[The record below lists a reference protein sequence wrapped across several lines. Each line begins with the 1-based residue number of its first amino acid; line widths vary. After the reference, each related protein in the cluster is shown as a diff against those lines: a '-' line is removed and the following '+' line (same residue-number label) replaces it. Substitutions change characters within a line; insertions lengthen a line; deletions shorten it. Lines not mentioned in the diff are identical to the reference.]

1 MTRNGPA
8 RPDSY
13 PMIADSRYSR
23 QSRFAPLGEAGQ
35 NRLRQ
40 ATVVIV
46 GCGAL
51 GTVMAELLTR
61 AGIGRLRIVDR
72 DFVELSN
79 LQRQFLFEESDAAE
93 ALPKAVAAARRLARL
108 NREVALEPVV
118 ADLVPANVEELF
130 EDAHLILDGTDNFET
145 RFLINDAAVSTGR
158 PWIYSAAVGSYGLKF
173 AILPGRTACLRCVYP
188 EPPQGA
194 QPTCETE
201 GVLGPLTSTIAS
213 LAAADALKIL
223 ASDAES
229 LPDRLTTVDV
239 WSGVIRQIA
248 TPARDPECPCCA
260 RREFTYL
267 DGSHRAPISL
277 CGRNAVQIHERR
289 RPVNLEELAQRLAAI
304 APVRS
309 NEFALRATLDPY
321 ELTVFPDGR
330 AIIKGTTDPS
340 IARSLYARYVGS

>member
-1 MTRNGPA
+1 MP
-8 RPDSY
+8 
-13 PMIADSRYSR
+13 ADSRYSR

-35 NRLRQ
+35 SRIRQ

-61 AGIGRLRIVDR
+61 AGVGRLRIVDR

-79 LQRQFLFEESDAAE
+79 LQRQFLFEEADAAE

-108 NREVALEPVV
+108 NADVALEPVV
-118 ADLVPANVEELF
+118 ADLVPANVEELL
-130 EDAHLILDGTDNFET
+130 EDAQLILDGTDNFET

-173 AILPGRTACLRCVYP
+173 AIVPGRSACLRCVYP

-201 GVLGPLTSTIAS
+201 GVLGPLTATIAS

-223 ASDAES
+223 ASGADSVAE
-229 LPDRLTTVDV
+229 RLTTVDV
-239 WSGVIRQIA
+239 WSGAIRQIA
-248 TPARDPECPCCA
+248 TPARDPACPCCA

-267 DGSHRAPISL
+267 DGSRRAPISL

-289 RPVNLEELAQRLAAI
+289 RPVNLQELAQRLAAI
-304 APVRS
+304 APVRA

-330 AIIKGTTDPS
+330 AIIKGTTDPG
-340 IARSLYARYVGS
+340 IARSLYARYIGA